1 MQTSMNFSSL
11 QASYTTT
18 HWSALGE
25 EITKDKAN
33 SVPKNDVP
41 TTLEEKEEDKT
52 SSIVSSSKPIF
63 SGLGDLQKEIV
74 SSALSKIAEI
84 KDEILKVWE
93 EIQNSHKGINSS
105 VSSGSSGS
113 LNVQDYMELIL
124 SGKLSSSKPI
134 QIGGAQSGI
143 SITQGFHQSLELSIK
158 GTIIGSDGVK
168 KELDLNISLSQSF
181 IQNIQINGGGSIGG
195 STGSGTGSGSNVIDP
210 LVIDYE
216 GNGTELSD
224 TKMSFDLDSDGKKD
238 QISTLKKGSGFLA
251 LDKNG
256 DGKINDGNE
265 LFGTQSGDGFKDLSA
280 YDSNKDGKIDKEDPI
295 YDKLRIWSPNENGEG
310 ELVGLGEKG
319 IGVIYLD
326 AKENQEM
333 MRGENG
339 DLLGIKQKSADILF
353 DDGRVG
359 DIHHIDLVAGKEE
372 NATNHNKMEEI
383 LGDSLNAFA
392 TKAYIQN
399 LSISFNFS
407 STWSSSLEINNG
419 DFSFSSSQTSSFNF
433 SLSSLMQASNGVSS
447 EFSNIWKRLEES
459 FGNILAGTK
468 EPLEKF
474 DEKSYLSL
482 NQLAFENLGDTPFKS
497 LNNALIDKLLS
508 A

>member
-41 TTLEEKEEDKT
+41 TTLEEKEEGKT
-52 SSIVSSSKPIF
+52 SSIISSSRPSF
-63 SGLGDLQKEIV
+63 SGLGDMQKEIV
-74 SSALSKIAEI
+74 SATLLKIAEI
-84 KDEILKVWE
+84 KNEILKVWE
-93 EIQNSHKGINSS
+93 EIQNSHKGNNS
-105 VSSGSSGS
+105 VSSGNSGGLS
-113 LNVQDYMELIL
+113 IQDYMELIL

-158 GTIIGSDGVK
+158 GTIVGSDGVK
-168 KELDLNISLSQSF
+168 KELDLSISLSQSF

-195 STGSGTGSGSNVIDP
+195 GTGSGTGGGSNVIDP

-339 DLLGIKQKSADILF
+339 DLLGIKQKTADILF

-359 DIHHIDLVAGKEE
+359 DIHHIDLVADKEANE
-372 NATNHNKMEEI
+372 PIKNGMEEI
-383 LGDSLNAFA
+383 LGGSLNAFA

-419 DFSFSSSQTSSFNF
+419 NFSLSASQSGNFNF
-433 SLSSLMQASNGVSS
+433 SLSSLLSANNGVSS
-447 EFSNIWKRLEES
+447 EFSDIWKKLEES
-459 FGNILAGTK
+459 FGNILGNKQT
-468 EPLEKF
+468 LEKF
-474 DEKSYLSL
+474 DEESYLSL
-482 NQLAFENLGDTPFKS
+482 NQLAFANLLDSPFKP